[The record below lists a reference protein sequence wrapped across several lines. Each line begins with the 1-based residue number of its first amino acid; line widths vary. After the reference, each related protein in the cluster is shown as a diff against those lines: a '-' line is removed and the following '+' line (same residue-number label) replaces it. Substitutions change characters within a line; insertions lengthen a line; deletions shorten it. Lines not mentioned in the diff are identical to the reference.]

1 MIRLITQSEIA
12 ADLHDIVAKNTR
24 DKKRNLIDVAIPS
37 DQNTSI
43 KVSEK
48 SSKYKDLEIEIARIC
63 QVKIEIIP
71 VVLGALRAIRNVQRS
86 SSVTSQEIFKEI
98 QKTTLLRTGHILR
111 KVLSIHIKQGLRNPP
126 VP

>member
-12 ADLHDIVAKNTR
+12 ADLHDIVVKNTR

-43 KVSEK
+43 KVLEN

-86 SSVTSQEIFKEI
+86 SSVKSQEIFNEI

-111 KVLSIHIKQGLRNPP
+111 KVLSIHIKQGPRNPP

>member
-12 ADLHDIVAKNTR
+12 ADLHDIVVKNTR

-43 KVSEK
+43 KVSEN

-86 SSVTSQEIFKEI
+86 SSVKSQEIFNEI

-111 KVLSIHIKQGLRNPP
+111 KVLSIHIKQGPRNPP